1 MVPDKTGA
9 GLCRAT
15 PERLR
20 RLSLFRCRRPL
31 GRLPARREQRQRR
44 RSRSVHPSS
53 RRQRLDEQDLAARR
67 CRTVEPRHHNRDQ
80 EEEEEGEALIATAH
94 QTIDQAGCQKAVIE
108 PLICG
113 QNPGL
118 RRKIGRGAEGLPT
131 ARRVPE
137 EHLQDENIGMDGRD
151 QRGKD
156 LGNHAGLRGVD
167 AAWDSPVGC
176 LS

>member
-1 MVPDKTGA
+1 MPNPKGGNSRWTGTQLTEWRQEVARPHIMIRPAPQILASSAANAKAA
-9 GLCRAT
+9 GSAWMNR
-15 PERLR
+15 
-20 RLSLFRCRRPL
+20 
-31 GRLPARREQRQRR
+31 
-44 RSRSVHPSS
+44 
-53 RRQRLDEQDLAARR
+53 DLAARR